1 MQIVDLFLSDLEYA
15 YQLAKEHDPSVSASE
30 VIDKVMRMYH
40 FERKKT
46 KQADNDWDW
55 AQMAGKIKAL
65 RTELGLYQKDV
76 GKLAGVSVSTVSS
89 AEIVPYNHKTSKE
102 TQINIYKALLKYKEA
117 VVSK

>member
-1 MQIVDLFLSDLEYA
+1 MHIIDLFMNDLEYA

-46 KQADNDWDW
+46 KQADSDWDW

-76 GKLAGVSVSTVSS
+76 AQIVGVSVSTVSS
-89 AEIVPYNHKTSKE
+89 AEMVPYN
-102 TQINIYKALLKYKEA
+102 
-117 VVSK
+117 